1 MQGWMEYIIK
11 ALHDNS
17 SDLVGNILVDFKK
30 YIEFSIR
37 ALPQMDYC
45 SK

>member
-17 SDLVGNILVDFKK
+17 SDLVGNILV
-30 YIEFSIR
+30 EFS
-37 ALPQMDYC
+37 YC
-45 SK
+45 NTSTDTLYHVLIE